1 MEKVYK
7 RIEYSNENFRKNI
20 NYLIQRDNITKV
32 SLDKAFEIG
41 EGSMSRYCK
50 TDESAIE
57 PRIGIINSLANAFGV
72 TIDDLINNDI
82 EKNEK
87 KELEYT
93 QRKEILFCN
102 KLIKETKE
110 NLCDWHKL
118 NFYNDGFIE
127 CQDYEDSLIS
137 NFLESNGKFKSKFT
151 YESHS
156 IGSLSAFT
164 TMINKNTQVIIME
177 YFEGVEEDILFRY
190 ELYLIK
196 SDGKVLASCASHT
209 IEEFSYGGTICDEII
224 YNDTFYNVLRNLY
237 KTSYDYV
244 TFGKDAYEKELIYDE
259 YLEEFD
265 LPF

>member
-1 MEKVYK
+1 M
-7 RIEYSNENFRKNI
+7 I
-20 NYLIQRDNITKV
+20 ND
-32 SLDKAFEIG
+32 
-41 EGSMSRYCK
+41 
-50 TDESAIE
+50 
-57 PRIGIINSLANAFGV
+57 
-72 TIDDLINNDI
+72 DI
-82 EKNEK
+82 EK
-87 KELEYT
+87 KENKILESS

-102 KLIKETKE
+102 KLIRETKE

-137 NFLESNGKFKSKFT
+137 NFLESDGKFKSKFT
-151 YESHS
+151 YESHC
-156 IGSLSAFT
+156 IGEISAFT

-177 YFEGVEEDILFRY
+177 YFDASQEDILYRY

-196 SDGKVLASCASHT
+196 PNGKVLASCASHI
-209 IEEFSYGGTICDEII
+209 IEEFSYDETTGDKIIC
-224 YNDTFYNVLRNLY
+224 NDIFYNVLRDLY

-244 TFGKDAYEKELIYDE
+244 AFGKDAYEKELIYDE